1 MTASASLDLA
11 LFDVVRHF
19 YQEPKVM
26 SAGRMATVCRGVL
39 SLPVFGEGRVGFCFN
54 WHCIVERAPPRPP
67 RKRGGRSHGDAIYEP
82 MRIIGLA
89 GWSGSGKTTLL
100 AKIIPRL
107 VARGLT
113 VSTVKHAHH
122 GFDVDTPGKDSH
134 THRMA
139 GATEVLVAS
148 GKRWALMHELREA
161 PEPSIYDLLG
171 KMSPVDLVLIEGFKS
186 AHHTRIEVYRKDT
199 GKLPF
204 HQENPHVVGIV
215 SDTPFPNAGR
225 PVVDIDDI
233 EGVVELILSKAER
246 LETMLERVRAEAV
259 GDG

>member
-1 MTASASLDLA
+1 
-11 LFDVVRHF
+11 
-19 YQEPKVM
+19 
-26 SAGRMATVCRGVL
+26 
-39 SLPVFGEGRVGFCFN
+39 
-54 WHCIVERAPPRPP
+54 
-67 RKRGGRSHGDAIYEP
+67 

-107 VARGLT
+107 VARGLP

-161 PEPSIYDLLG
+161 PEPSIYDLLQ

-186 AHHTRIEVYRKDT
+186 AHHVRIEVYRKDV

-204 HQENPHVVGIV
+204 HPDNPHVAGIV
-215 SDTPFPNAGR
+215 SDTPFPDAGR

-233 EGVVELILSKAER
+233 EGVVELILAKAER
-246 LETMLERVRAEAV
+246 LEILLARVRAEAL
-259 GDG
+259 GEA

>member
-1 MTASASLDLA
+1 
-11 LFDVVRHF
+11 
-19 YQEPKVM
+19 
-26 SAGRMATVCRGVL
+26 
-39 SLPVFGEGRVGFCFN
+39 
-54 WHCIVERAPPRPP
+54 
-67 RKRGGRSHGDAIYEP
+67 

-139 GATEVLVAS
+139 GATEVMVAS
-148 GKRWALMHELREA
+148 GRRWALMHELRDA
-161 PEPSIYDLLG
+161 PEPTIYELLA
-171 KMSPVDLVLIEGFKS
+171 KMSPVDLVLIEGFKW
-186 AHHTRIEVYRKDT
+186 AHHARIEVYRSEV
-199 GKLPF
+199 GKPPF
-204 HQENPHVVGIV
+204 HPENSHVAGIV
-215 SDTPFPNAGR
+215 SDTPFPDAGR

-233 EGVVELILSKAER
+233 EGVVELILATAES
-246 LETMLERVRAEAV
+246 LDAVLARVRAESTGA
-259 GDG
+259 